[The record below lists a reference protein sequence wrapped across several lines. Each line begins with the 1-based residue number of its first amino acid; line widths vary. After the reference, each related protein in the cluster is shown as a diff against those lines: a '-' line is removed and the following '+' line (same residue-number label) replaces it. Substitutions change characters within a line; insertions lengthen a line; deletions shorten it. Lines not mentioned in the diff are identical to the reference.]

1 MARLRLVGVCKI
13 HCFLYLA
20 ASRRTAL
27 PSRLFGL
34 RHEADC
40 IYRRDSPSTLQ
51 HDGLFSPSRP
61 REQRRQHHQD
71 FNWGTAGT
79 KERRTRQNHAAF
91 LPQVLKPRRSPH
103 PKFDAR
109 RAKRT
114 HLLPAQPPIS
124 PTRHTTTTTKEG
136 EERKERRTKKT
147 TFEKNCL
154 LRETDETA
162 RAR

>member
-40 IYRRDSPSTLQ
+40 IYRRDSPSALQ

-114 HLLPAQPPIS
+114 HLLPAQPQFHQRDI
-124 PTRHTTTTTKEG
+124 RRRRQKKERKG
-136 EERKERRTKKT
+136 RKEERKRPLLKKT
-147 TFEKNCL
+147 VC
-154 LRETDETA
+154 
-162 RAR
+162 